1 MVLNMDSNEKEMLVQ
16 NGFDVDGAMHRFLN
30 NEALYKKCM
39 RKYLDDTSFDA
50 LKEAYEEENVNDAFK
65 AAHTMK
71 GFVSNLGIDCLY
83 HILIPMVDKLRVQ
96 DINIGD
102 ELKELEELYKRT
114 YEIIEKM

>member
-1 MVLNMDSNEKEMLVQ
+1 MDSNEKEMLVQ

-30 NEALYKKCM
+30 NEVLYKKCM
-39 RKYLDDTSFDA
+39 RKYLDDTSFDDLIA
-50 LKEAYEEENVNDAFK
+50 AVNDGNCNEAFK

-96 DINIGD
+96 DMNIAD
-102 ELKELEELYKRT
+102 ELKVLEEVHKRT
-114 YEIIEKM
+114 YKIIETL